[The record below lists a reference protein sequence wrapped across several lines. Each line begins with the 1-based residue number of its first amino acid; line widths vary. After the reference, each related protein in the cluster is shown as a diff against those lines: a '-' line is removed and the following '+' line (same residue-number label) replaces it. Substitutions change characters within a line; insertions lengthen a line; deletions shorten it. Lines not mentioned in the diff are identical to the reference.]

1 MSKQLIKNGDV
12 FELGSHRLLCGDAT
26 KTEQVEKLLGKEKIK
41 FICTDVPYGVDLVAG
56 KNGFAKSSTNHEH
69 IQNDHIQSD
78 EEFKSFTQSWLKP
91 IKDRLTDKNAFAVFN
106 SDRMMFAMREAFVE
120 EGFKLSQLLVW
131 VKTGAVIGRLDY
143 LPQHELIAYG
153 WRGRHE
159 FLKSQDKSVLITPK
173 IRKNVHHPTTKPVAL
188 MRRLI
193 LNSTRRDD
201 IVYDCFGGSGSTLIA
216 CEQTRRRCFMVE
228 IEPKYCQV
236 ILDRWEKLTGKK
248 AVLLNPS
255 DS

>member
-1 MSKQLIKNGDV
+1 MSKESINLGDV
-12 FELGSHRLLCGDAT
+12 FQLGEHRLVCGDAT
-26 KTEQVEKLLGKEKIK
+26 NPDHIEKLLGKEKIK
-41 FICTDVPYGVDLVAG
+41 FICTDVPYGILLSG
-56 KNGFAKSSTNHEH
+56 KKDFMKSQIEH
-69 IQNDHIQSD
+69 DHIKNDHIQSD
-78 EEFKSFTQSWLKP
+78 EEFKTFTQNWIKP
-91 IKDRLTDKNAFAVFN
+91 IKERLEHKNAFAVFN
-106 SDRMMFAMREAFVE
+106 SDRMMFSMREAFVA

-159 FLKSQDKSVLITPK
+159 FMKSQDKSVLISPK
-173 IRKNVHHPTTKPVAL
+173 TKKNDLHPTMKPISVL
-188 MRRLI
+188 RRLI
-193 LNSTRRDD
+193 LNSTRRED

-236 ILDRWEKLTGKK
+236 ILDRWEKLTGKQ
-248 AVLLNPS
+248 AVLLNPANQ
-255 DS
+255 